1 MGGVLVIVG
10 VAALS
15 VGVFLLRAII
25 LVAPQN
31 NKLTKE
37 LI

>member
-1 MGGVLVIVG
+1 MGLILVIVG
-10 VAALS
+10 GAALS
-15 VGVFLLRAII
+15 VGAFLLRAII